1 MAFSWFCTTHKRDN
15 KRRGQIY
22 KEWSKILQP
31 RLARSG
37 YHDSKTSLHLLSPQ
51 FFLFATVSNPQQ
63 HPHRLFF
70 FCPTFALSVE
80 LSALVLR
87 TIATLDAV
95 EQAGTLLGALVD
107 VPYDA
112 LSLRNLEE

>member
-1 MAFSWFCTTHKRDN
+1 M
-15 KRRGQIY
+15 
-22 KEWSKILQP
+22 
-31 RLARSG
+31 
-37 YHDSKTSLHLLSPQ
+37 
-51 FFLFATVSNPQQ
+51 
-63 HPHRLFF
+63 FF

-95 EQAGTLLGALVD
+95 ERAGTLLGALVD
-107 VPYDA
+107 VPYNAAPLVDT